1 MTGLLDSLLNSSVGV
16 VFICFLLSMSCYAV
30 FEAVTRRFQ
39 VKGKLYY
46 ATLSF
51 LVGDDLAREILE
63 HPVVVSTQREIQWKN
78 AGYLRFGPPRRN
90 VMTSFIAPEVF
101 SSCLLDIIASKGY
114 NMISKVESPNV
125 KIDRVIDILA
135 SEIKLGLA
143 DSDLQ
148 NAAIRVL
155 RSQLVSLNLTEGES
169 TIESVRQ
176 IMDDWQIRNDEAR
189 NLVLLL
195 MRDMILSKANTL
207 DVILLGVHGCDLP
220 DETRSFLS
228 MQIGRLNI
236 GGGFSLSEE
245 HLVKR
250 FHEMVKVWYQAGL
263 DNMAG
268 FYDRLAQLWIF
279 IIGTL
284 IVVSLNINLISIALA
299 LWTNETVRDVL
310 VLEAQH
316 ELENQNNADISENNA
331 ISSGYLRAQLY
342 AMSLP
347 VGWTEPELHQLGL
360 PTSLAQVR
368 DYSRPVPTRFSAIVG
383 LLITIF
389 ASTITAPFWHA
400 LIENAVSQVRNF
412 RRIDKRETRDKT

>member
-1 MTGLLDSLLNSSVGV
+1 
-16 VFICFLLSMSCYAV
+16 
-30 FEAVTRRFQ
+30 
-39 VKGKLYY
+39 
-46 ATLSF
+46 
-51 LVGDDLAREILE
+51 
-63 HPVVVSTQREIQWKN
+63 
-78 AGYLRFGPPRRN
+78 
-90 VMTSFIAPEVF
+90 
-101 SSCLLDIIASKGY
+101 
-114 NMISKVESPNV
+114 
-125 KIDRVIDILA
+125 
-135 SEIKLGLA
+135 
-143 DSDLQ
+143 
-148 NAAIRVL
+148 
-155 RSQLVSLNLTEGES
+155 
-169 TIESVRQ
+169 
-176 IMDDWQIRNDEAR
+176 
-189 NLVLLL
+189 
-195 MRDMILSKANTL
+195 
-207 DVILLGVHGCDLP
+207 
-220 DETRSFLS
+220 